1 MLPRHQVQ
9 RWLDD
14 YIAAWGSYDEDAILA
29 LFTPEAT
36 YAYHPYDEPVQGA
49 SAIAASWLEDPDE
62 ARSWQASYA
71 PALIEGNAAIVKG
84 ETRYADGR
92 VLEPVR
98 GRVRRCGPLHPLHRV
113 VHGAALG
120 LSRLGDWG
128 ARI

>member
-14 YIAAWGSYDEDAILA
+14 YIAAWDSYDEDAILA

-49 SAIAASWLEDPDE
+49 GAIAASWLEDPDE

-92 VLEPVR
+92 VFSNLFEVEFDAA
-98 GRVRRCGPLHPLHRV
+98 GRCTRFTEWFMEQPSG
-113 VHGAALG
+113 
-120 LSRLGDWG
+120 
-128 ARI
+128 